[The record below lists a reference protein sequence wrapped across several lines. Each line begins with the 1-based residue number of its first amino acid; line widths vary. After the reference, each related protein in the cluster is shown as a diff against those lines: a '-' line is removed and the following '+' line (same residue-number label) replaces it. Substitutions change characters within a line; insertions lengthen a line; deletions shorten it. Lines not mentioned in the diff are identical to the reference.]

1 MKNLLCEL
9 CRSRD
14 ATLVC
19 TRVVNNFRYEIHLC
33 SECAALE
40 GFATTPPEESELF
53 DDLADSFFESEP
65 VIHSPQ
71 SVVDVCCPRCNT
83 SRSEFERTGLLGC
96 SVCYEVFA
104 GDLEILMRR
113 LHGATQHSGRRPR
126 PRRIIGALVDEA
138 ALRQEMQQAIAEE
151 NFERA
156 AELRDVLSQARSE
169 ERNAGLPRSN
179 AGLPRDNASE
189 KN

>member
-1 MKNLLCEL
+1 MKNPLCEL

-19 TRVVNNFRYEIHLC
+19 TRVVNDFRYEINLC
-33 SECAALE
+33 SECASLE

-53 DDLADSFFESEP
+53 DVLPDHFFESEP
-65 VIHSPQ
+65 ESQSPQ
-71 SVVDVCCPRCNT
+71 SVIDVCCPRCNT
-83 SRSEFERTGLLGC
+83 SRLEFERTGLLGC
-96 SVCYEVFA
+96 SECYEVFG

-126 PRRIIGALVDEA
+126 PRRVIGASVDEA
-138 ALRQEMQQAIAEE
+138 LLKQEMQQAIAEE

-156 AELRDVLSQARSE
+156 AELRDLLLHSRSDE
-169 ERNAGLPRSN
+169 KSASN
-179 AGLPRDNASE
+179 